1 MSTEHQ
7 TTAAA
12 TAVATQS
19 VFLYAN
25 CCFNGLTV
33 AYEADMKFRCFNTFL
48 SPLDAPKRLQFLPM
62 CLMWHPQRT
71 EELSEH

>member
-48 SPLDAPKRLQFLPM
+48 SPLDAP
-62 CLMWHPQRT
+62 
-71 EELSEH
+71 